1 VTGTQDTVSVEI
13 RALVDKFIADLKSAG
28 GAAGDAGREI
38 GDGLKRVGSGAAEAH
53 GPFSSF
59 TGVLKEYRSE
69 MRQEARLGR
78 FLAADIASMGIASKS
93 AAGEITQFIGAFAI
107 GGGLGVAIES
117 VKLLVHK
124 VTEVSHEE
132 DAAREALKKYS
143 DDGVANIAK
152 LIRANED
159 LLKKKRAVR
168 LEEVVGPLAADAAA
182 IQTKLAKAQDDYADA
197 VVRAYGQIHGSKL
210 KDIDATTLEEALT
223 KKQKDAVDEL
233 NVALQKQNALIGIAK
248 DAVKDEF
255 RKLDILRH
263 RKEHEEAISAER
275 AYQRDILIEEHV
287 ADVALVARDA
297 EKLQK
302 ARDQEQAELAI
313 SLATQEQLDN
323 LEREVSFEGTN
334 VGLLW
339 QKAEA
344 EQEAADALAAQK
356 KDWQALSPVAHAVGN
371 AITQMAFD
379 GKSLDDTLKS
389 VARQLAD
396 AAIQFAIKALLTG
409 GTGGAGGLLA
419 SIFSFEHGG
428 DVPSAAAGWDV
439 PSASGA
445 IPAVLHPREMV
456 LPEKYAD
463 VIRGAAAGGDGGG
476 VHLHFHGDVYDA
488 GGVRALPSHP
498 EFAKGLRE
506 ARRMGRIP

>member
-1 VTGTQDTVSVEI
+1 MSDSIDVLI
-13 RALVDKFIADLKSAG
+13 RANVAGLK
-28 GAAGDAGREI
+28 
-38 GDGLKRVGSGAAEAH
+38 DGLKDGAGAVATSSQQMSADLRGIGVGARDAH
-53 GPFSSF
+53 GPFSGF
-59 TGVLKEYRSE
+59 TSVLKEYRSE

-78 FLAADIASMGIASKS
+78 FLAADIASMGLASKS

-107 GGGLGVAIES
+107 GGGLGVAIEA

-152 LIRANED
+152 LIKANDD

-197 VVRAYGQIHGSKL
+197 VVRAYKQIHGSKL
-210 KDIDATTLEEALT
+210 KDLDATALEEALT

-233 NVALQKQNALIGIAK
+233 NVAMQKQNALIGIAK

-255 RKLDILRH
+255 KKLDILRH

-275 AYQRDILIEEHV
+275 AYQRDVIIEEHA
-287 ADVALVARDA
+287 ADVAVVARDA

-302 ARDQEQAELAI
+302 AREQEQAELAI

-356 KDWQALSPVAHAVGN
+356 KDWQALSPVAHTVGN

-463 VIRGAAAGGDGGG
+463 VIRGAAAGGGGGG
-476 VHLHFHGDVYDA
+476 VTVQINGVIDGGHLMRVVHS
-488 GGVRALPSHP
+488 R
-498 EFAKGLRE
+498 EFADAMKS
-506 ARRMGRIP
+506 AHRMGRLP